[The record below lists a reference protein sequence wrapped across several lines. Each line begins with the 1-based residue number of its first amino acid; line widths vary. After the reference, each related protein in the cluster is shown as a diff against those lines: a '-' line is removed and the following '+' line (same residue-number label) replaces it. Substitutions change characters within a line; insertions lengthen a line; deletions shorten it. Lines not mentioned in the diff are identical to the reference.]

1 KLDAAINAI
10 LEEFNSP
17 AGVGVAVV
25 QKSSSGEWTVETAG
39 YGITKIDGTKVT
51 GDTLFSIGSNSK

>member
-1 KLDAAINAI
+1 KK
-10 LEEFNSP
+10 FNSP